1 LSLFPNPQT
10 DGAIQAPFWGPIAVQ
25 SCR

>member
-1 LSLFPNPQT
+1 LFPNPQT